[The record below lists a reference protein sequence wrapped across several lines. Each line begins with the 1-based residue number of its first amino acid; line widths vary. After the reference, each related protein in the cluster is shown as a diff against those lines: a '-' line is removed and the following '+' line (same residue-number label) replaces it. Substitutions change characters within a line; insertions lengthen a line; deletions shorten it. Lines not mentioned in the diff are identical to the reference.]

1 MTDGMVFCAYLKGG
15 QCFDWASSTR
25 PMVQLLSTQ
34 AESREPSLGTS
45 QQESPGTVG
54 IQQRYV
60 GSFGEGGG
68 FLPLRSFYSWHKSE
82 FLVWIL

>member
-1 MTDGMVFCAYLKGG
+1 MEL
-15 QCFDWASSTR
+15 
-25 PMVQLLSTQ
+25 
-34 AESREPSLGTS
+34 SLGTS

-54 IQQRYV
+54 IQQRNV
-60 GSFGEGGG
+60 GSSGEGVG